1 MSAVIGWFLEFCE
14 TISALSCVCIQLIML
29 LKRMVLAKCIV
40 FVSPKDVVKVTTLF
54 GKNLASEVESIFVI
68 FSLAA

>member
-1 MSAVIGWFLEFCE
+1 
-14 TISALSCVCIQLIML
+14 ML

-54 GKNLASEVESIFVI
+54 GRNLVSEVKSIFVI